1 MKTLRKLSVMVGAA
15 AVVTMM
21 AASAF
26 ACGENTPGKA
36 TLKRQAW
43 QAGEFGSP
51 ALRLISDQDVD
62 PIVGMWETSWTVG
75 TTQIDDGFSVWHA
88 DGTEINNSGGR
99 APLTGSICLGVWKDL
114 GNNRYKLN
122 HVGISWDPTGTVEV
136 GPANIVEE
144 IVLGA
149 KKNTFTGTFTITQFD
164 MNGNILAVVT
174 GNISGTRITVDTV
187 INSL

>member
-1 MKTLRKLSVMVGAA
+1 VMVGAIV
-15 AVVTMM
+15 VVTMM

-26 ACGENTPGKA
+26 ACGENMTGKA

-43 QAGEFGSP
+43 QASEFGSP

-75 TTQIDDGFSVWHA
+75 TTQIDNGFSVWHA

-99 APLTGSICLGVWKDL
+99 APLTGNICLGVWKNF

-122 HVGISWDPTGTVEV
+122 HVGISWDPTGTVEI

-144 IVLGA
+144 IVLGT
-149 KKNTFTGTFTITQFD
+149 KRNSFSGTFTITQYD
-164 MNGNILAVVT
+164 MNGNVLAVVA
-174 GNISGTRITVDTV
+174 GNITGTRINVDTV